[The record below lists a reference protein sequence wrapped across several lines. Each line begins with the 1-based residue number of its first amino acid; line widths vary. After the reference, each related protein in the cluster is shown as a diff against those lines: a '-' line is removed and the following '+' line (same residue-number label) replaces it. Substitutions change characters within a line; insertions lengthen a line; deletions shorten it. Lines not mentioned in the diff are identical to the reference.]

1 MAFDIADPPMLASE
15 GHPSDPG
22 RLEHAA
28 HTGAEAAGNAPDST
42 DPSCSNGTCFIC
54 CKSKREPPP
63 FPSGRGASGGGH
75 TAVERAPACEEP
87 GVGSLPALTSVE
99 DRVGKRCDA
108 IETQLAQCVRIQ
120 PASGSCL
127 SLQLSS
133 CLLLRARP
141 TAAPG
146 SKRRTRMA
154 QPSLKESGDLRA
166 FGWVVWIV

>member
-63 FPSGRGASGGGH
+63 FPSGHGASGGGH

-87 GVGSLPALTSVE
+87 RVGGLPALSSVE

-120 PASGSCL
+120 PASGS
-127 SLQLSS
+127 
-133 CLLLRARP
+133 
-141 TAAPG
+141 
-146 SKRRTRMA
+146 
-154 QPSLKESGDLRA
+154 
-166 FGWVVWIV
+166 